1 MIKADDSVSIKTG
14 LYSVPCA
21 VAVAFRDMRD
31 TLVDC
36 QDFISAIDEATRE
49 GGRIDEG
56 SIMRYGECLKTT
68 ARKLNK
74 KAKST
79 LAKIGVK

>member
-1 MIKADDSVSIKTG
+1 MSEDSVSIKSK
-14 LYSVPCA
+14 LHPVPLA
-21 VAVAFRDMRD
+21 VATVFRDMRD

-36 QDFISAIDEATRE
+36 QDFLWAIEDATS
-49 GGRIDEG
+49 GDGRIDEN
-56 SIMRYGECLKTT
+56 SIMRYGERLKTT

-74 KAKST
+74 RAKST